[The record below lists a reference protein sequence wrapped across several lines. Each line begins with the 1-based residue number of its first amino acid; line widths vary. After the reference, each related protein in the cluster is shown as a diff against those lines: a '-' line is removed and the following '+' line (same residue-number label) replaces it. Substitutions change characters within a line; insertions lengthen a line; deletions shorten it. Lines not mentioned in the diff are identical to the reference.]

1 MLTFKIF
8 SAGAAALKFLVL
20 GPSLRSKIPVFK
32 HPSQGL
38 IKDKPNKKYTE
49 HGEDILVANRET
61 KEQEKNIIS
70 PILSRDYASKSRLCV
85 NTSICLASQSSQ
97 GSRHLKICLKE
108 FSSSVSLMLSLMKC
122 RLNRREW
129 RMEIME
135 KGSWIVSTYPENK
148 SSEP

>member
-8 SAGAAALKFLVL
+8 SAGAAALKFLVF

-38 IKDKPNKKYTE
+38 IQDKPNKKYTE
-49 HGEDILVANRET
+49 HGEDMLLPNREN
-61 KEQEKNIIS
+61 KEQGKNIIS
-70 PILSRDYASKSRLCV
+70 PVLSRDYASKSRLWV

-108 FSSSVSLMLSLMKC
+108 FSSSVSLMPSLMKC
-122 RLNRREW
+122 RLNRRGW
-129 RMEIME
+129 RRVA
-135 KGSWIVSTYPENK
+135 G
-148 SSEP
+148 